1 MSAIIIEKAEGLRKS
16 LGDPP
21 WLVAVS
27 TGDFGGEPVIFVYAK
42 GRVPFSVVPDMWRG
56 VKVWVRQVGDI
67 SPADVM
73 G

>member
-1 MSAIIIEKAEGLRKS
+1 MSGMINEKAEGLRES

-21 WLVAVS
+21 WLVAVG

-42 GRVPFSVVPDMWRG
+42 ERVPFSVVPDMWRG
-56 VKVWVRQVGDI
+56 VKVWVRQVSDI
-67 SPADVM
+67 SPADGM